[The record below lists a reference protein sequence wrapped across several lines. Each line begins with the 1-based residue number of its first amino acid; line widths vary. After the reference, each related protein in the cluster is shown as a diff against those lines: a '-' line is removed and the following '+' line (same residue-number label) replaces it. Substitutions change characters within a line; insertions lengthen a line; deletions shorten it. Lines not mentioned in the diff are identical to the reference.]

1 MSTTLERVVETDL
14 PTIIAPELPE
24 AKAPT
29 ELPAFFVES
38 TVSYSTLEDYLA
50 RGLISQEQ
58 IDNARAQ
65 VVTYEP
71 KPQPTVSEMAAALER
86 EYLRCFCNCTGDR
99 SSFLWRGR

>member
-29 ELPAFFVES
+29 ELPEAFFVES

-50 RGLISQEQ
+50 RGLITQKQ
-58 IDNARAQ
+58 IDAARAQ

-71 KPQPTVSEMAAALER
+71 MPQPTVSEMAAALER
-86 EYLRCFCNCTGDR
+86 EYLRGCNCTGDR